1 MLKKKKKKLGGNLSV
16 PGNTWPYA
24 FLPSKS
30 NYSVLLILIY
40 SVLKVWESGS
50 HFLLH
55 TNLYPQKALA
65 ESQMA
70 LYCTYGALPPVEKPL
85 FNTLSS
91 ALI

>member
-1 MLKKKKKKLGGNLSV
+1 M
-16 PGNTWPYA
+16 PGNTLPYA

-30 NYSVLLILIY
+30 NHRVLLNLIF
-40 SVLKVWESGS
+40 SVLKVGASDS

-70 LYCTYGALPPVEKPL
+70 LYCT
-85 FNTLSS
+85 
-91 ALI
+91 